1 MEKHVMDLA
10 IERKVVVKEIPVEGA
25 FDENGEPVM
34 EKIIYG
40 SQYYYLELDTA
51 RRLCEL
57 NIQSEEKE
65 ETVRKRLANIEKRN
79 ELELDERLFSKL
91 YGRPLI

>member
-1 MEKHVMDLA
+1 M
-10 IERKVVVKEIPVEGA
+10 EGA

-65 ETVRKRLANIEKRN
+65 ETVRKRLANIEKEMSWSWMNCNGKRWW
-79 ELELDERLFSKL
+79 R
-91 YGRPLI
+91 R

>member
-34 EKIIYG
+34 EKSSTEASII
-40 SQYYYLELDTA
+40 TWNWI
-51 RRLCEL
+51 RRA
-57 NIQSEEKE
+57 S
-65 ETVRKRLANIEKRN
+65 VRAEYSVGREGRN
-79 ELELDERLFSKL
+79 DPQTPGK
-91 YGRPLI
+91 Y